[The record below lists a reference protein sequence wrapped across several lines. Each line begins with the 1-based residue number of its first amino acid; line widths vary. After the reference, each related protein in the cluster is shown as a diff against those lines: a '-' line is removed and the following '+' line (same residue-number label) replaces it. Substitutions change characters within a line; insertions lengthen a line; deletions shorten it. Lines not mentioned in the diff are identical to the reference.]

1 MTSNPTPKTPATGAQ
16 PGGLAAV
23 PQIVELAD
31 QLSACADQ
39 LHERIMR
46 EIRAYQGGP
55 VPEDKQDA
63 YRKLLDDELVLRQ
76 RANGLYA
83 DAATYIV
90 RSLGKSQQ
98 HVMALTVAAAEQIR
112 TIGKIADG
120 ISLVARL
127 LGVAAAA
134 ATGQAAPIV
143 LSLEALKHQ
152 LDWMALQDAAAKA
165 GAAKPAAT
173 TAAAAGAAGTVA
185 QSEAAAPPSSPSEA
199 G

>member
-1 MTSNPTPKTPATGAQ
+1 MTTNLPPKPPTGPDADGLAGAPQTPSKPPSGPDA
-16 PGGLAAV
+16 GGLAAV

-31 QLSACADQ
+31 QLSSCADQ

-46 EIRAYQGGP
+46 EIRAYQGAA

-83 DAATYIV
+83 DAATYVV

-120 ISLVARL
+120 VSLVARL

-134 ATGQAAPIV
+134 ATGQVAPIV

-152 LDWMALQDAAAKA
+152 LDWMALKDAAAKA
-165 GAAKPAAT
+165 P
-173 TAAAAGAAGTVA
+173 
-185 QSEAAAPPSSPSEA
+185 PPSE